1 MTHAANR
8 VPEGAPSVI
17 PRLFCRDPG
26 AEVDFCAKAF
36 GAAELVRRAGPGV
49 ALYVYVDDVDA
60 AVERAVAGAAK
71 VLIPATNQ
79 FWGDR
84 TAWVLDPEGHV
95 WTVATRIE
103 ELTEEDRRH
112 RFQEINARAANP
124 HV

>member
-1 MTHAANR
+1 VIRARRSISAQRHS
-8 VPEGAPSVI
+8 APPSSY
-17 PRLFCRDPG
+17 G
-26 AEVDFCAKAF
+26 
-36 GAAELVRRAGPGV
+36 AGPGV

-84 TAWVLDPEGHV
+84 TARVLDPEGHV